1 MTALHVTR
9 DPLRAFRAVR
19 ALAVR
24 TLARRLGIAPEAP
37 SLTSRARIPRAE
49 LRGGS
54 LSFNVSL
61 SHHGRFGAVACDGRV
76 ALA

>member
-9 DPLRAFRAVR
+9 DPLRAARAVR

-24 TLARRLGIAPEAP
+24 TPRRLGIAPEAL

-54 LSFNVSL
+54 LSFDVSL
-61 SHHGRFGAVACDGRV
+61 SHHGRFVAVACDGRG
-76 ALA
+76 ALV